1 MIRSRLAAKNPP
13 DATPPMLLLD
23 GAMGTILKE
32 RGACVDGPAF
42 SARAVLERPHLVRE
56 IHAAYA
62 EAGATVH
69 TAATFRATAAALAE
83 HARLLGGA
91 PLEARVVVAD
101 AVRLAREAI
110 LPGHRVAGSLASVV
124 DCYRP
129 GDLAE
134 DPRAAH
140 RAHAKNLADA
150 GADLVLCETFA
161 DADEAV
167 VAAEEAKATGLPVWV
182 SLTAGP
188 DAVLMTPLGMRAAAE
203 RLERV
208 GVEAVLVGCTRAV
221 ATARF
226 VGALAGLGVR
236 VGAYGNAGR
245 PEDGVGFV
253 ADWTAGSEPVS
264 EAERADQARKYAEC
278 AGSWVDLGASI
289 VGGCC
294 GTTPEHIRALAD
306 AVVARW
312 GGVF

>member
-1 MIRSRLAAKNPP
+1 
-13 DATPPMLLLD
+13 
-23 GAMGTILKE
+23 
-32 RGACVDGPAF
+32 
-42 SARAVLERPHLVRE
+42 
-56 IHAAYA
+56 
-62 EAGATVH
+62 
-69 TAATFRATAAALAE
+69 
-83 HARLLGGA
+83 
-91 PLEARVVVAD
+91 
-101 AVRLAREAI
+101 
-110 LPGHRVAGSLASVV
+110 
-124 DCYRP
+124 
-129 GDLAE
+129 
-134 DPRAAH
+134 
-140 RAHAKNLADA
+140 
-150 GADLVLCETFA
+150 
-161 DADEAV
+161 
-167 VAAEEAKATGLPVWV
+167 
-182 SLTAGP
+182 
-188 DAVLMTPLGMRAAAE
+188 MTPLGMRAAAE